1 MCQIPKIPKIL
12 SFLHGVMETSRLT
25 WRNLF
30 GHWSTKSTFF
40 CQNVQNAPGQLGL
53 SKSQTRSKS
62 SQNNIFYGFT
72 SNPSYSETFVNFN
85 QVWLEVDSWWVSET
99 LILIWPL
106 EWVETNS
113 ITMII
118 KFSFQ
123 RLFMGQNGSQNSWI
137 SNLFSVLETRHPEL
151 SSDTKTNPIQVREGL
166 QLCVQ
171 SWIR

>member
-1 MCQIPKIPKIL
+1 MGSWKHLDWRGATRSGIKALKVP
-12 SFLHGVMETSRLT
+12 FLVKMSKKPL
-25 WRNLF
+25 
-30 GHWSTKSTFF
+30 
-40 CQNVQNAPGQLGL
+40 VDLGL
-53 SKSQTRSKS
+53 SKSLTMSKS
-62 SQNNIFYGFT
+62 SQNNIFHSFI
-72 SNPSYSETFVNFN
+72 SNPSYSETFINFN

-151 SSDTKTNPIQVREGL
+151 SIDTKTNPIQVWEGL
-166 QLCVQ
+166 QLRVQ
-171 SWIR
+171 S